1 MSLKMLT
8 IALLL
13 GSSAAF
19 AGQLAE
25 VPKDMQDIWCGPRLR
40 VGGVPEG
47 NCIRLGPKSISVE
60 GQACKLLRIKEGP
73 RNVFEVTYLCEDLVF
88 ETLLIKR
95 RDYLIGRERD
105 GAHWGESVRY
115 ERGNPW
121 QDM

>member
-13 GSSAAF
+13 GPSAAF

-40 VGGVPEG
+40 VGGVPKG

-60 GQACKLLRIKEGP
+60 GRWSPPRPRPVTLDPKASPPLLPGL
-73 RNVFEVTYLCEDLVF
+73 F
-88 ETLLIKR
+88 
-95 RDYLIGRERD
+95 GRSRAA
-105 GAHWGESVRY
+105 GTR
-115 ERGNPW
+115 P
-121 QDM
+121 